1 MKYFLAIL
9 LTYSIAN
16 VSKADETKKVMQ
28 KALDSIIHLAPY
40 MSNEMKFKDPD
51 NEKKIAL
58 HLNKIVKNF
67 KSAKH
72 VSKLNLP
79 GFSAN
84 FRMITEHLDDT
95 LFNFN
100 NNNKPFA
107 RLRLASTTSLCLSCH
122 TQLPKD
128 HLTSYILNSEAVT
141 PESFENNYEYGNFLF
156 LLRSYRKA
164 IKAYKTSISERLEKQ
179 IEIKKIQKI
188 LGDSSGQYDKILYNS
203 FKNILTI
210 NAKVLRKPR
219 AAINLFKGYLSS
231 SQVPKYVKQ
240 DLEIWIKELKK
251 WDNSNDL
258 KIKFKSDEDVDKFIQ
273 KYLVKLDQEGM
284 GLATG
289 EYDVDLLVT
298 SGILS
303 NYLTDHPKNKYA
315 AEILY
320 WIGISES
327 RLSKNMFFTLG
338 DLYLKECITRY
349 PKSKIAIKC
358 YNEYENEIQFRFTGT
373 IGTNIPKSKKAEL
386 KKLKSLIK
394 N

>member
-1 MKYFLAIL
+1 MFI
-9 LTYSIAN
+9 S
-16 VSKADETKKVMQ
+16 
-28 KALDSIIHLAPY
+28 
-40 MSNEMKFKDPD
+40 
-51 NEKKIAL
+51 
-58 HLNKIVKNF
+58 
-67 KSAKH
+67 
-72 VSKLNLP
+72 
-79 GFSAN
+79 
-84 FRMITEHLDDT
+84 
-95 LFNFN
+95 
-100 NNNKPFA
+100 
-107 RLRLASTTSLCLSCH
+107 H

-128 HLTSYILNSEAVT
+128 HLTSYILNSEAVGPKT
-141 PESFENNYEYGNFLF
+141 FVNNYEYGNFLF

-164 IKAYKTSISERLEKQ
+164 IKAYKVSITERLDKQ
-179 IEIKKIQKI
+179 KEIKKIQKI
-188 LGDSSGQYDKILYNS
+188 QKILGNNSGQYDKVLYNS

-240 DLEIWIKELKK
+240 DLEMWIKELKR
-251 WDNSNDL
+251 WENSKDL
-258 KIKFKSDEDVDKFIQ
+258 NIKFKNDEEIGAFIQ

-303 NYLTDHPKNKYA
+303 NYLTDNPKNKYA
-315 AEILY
+315 PEILY

-358 YNEYENEIQFRFTGT
+358 YSEYENEIQFRFTGT
-373 IGTNIPKSKKAEL
+373 LGTKMPRSKKVEIKKP
-386 KKLKSLIK
+386 KKL
-394 N
+394 

>member
-9 LTYSIAN
+9 ITYSIASLSDAN
-16 VSKADETKKVMQ
+16 ETKKVMQ

-40 MSNEMKFKDPD
+40 MSNEMRFKDPD
-51 NEKKIAL
+51 NEKIISL
-58 HLNKIVKNF
+58 HLNKIVENF

-72 VSKLNLP
+72 VTKLERP
-79 GFSAN
+79 GFSPN
-84 FRMITEHLDDT
+84 FRMIKDHLDDT
-95 LFNFN
+95 LLNFN
-100 NNNKPFA
+100 NHNKSFA
-107 RLRLASTTSLCLSCH
+107 RLRLAATTSLCLSCH

-141 PESFENNYEYGNFLF
+141 PKSFENSYEYANFLF

-164 IKAYKTSISERLEKQ
+164 IKTYKISITDRLAKQ
-179 IEIKKIQKI
+179 AELKKIQKI
-188 LGDSSGQYDKILYNS
+188 LGETSGHYDKVLYNS
-203 FKNILTI
+203 FKNILII
-210 NAKVLRKPR
+210 NAKILRTPKK
-219 AAINLFKGYLSS
+219 AIKLFNSYLSVS
-231 SQVPKYVKQ
+231 LVPKYIKT
-240 DLEIWIKELKK
+240 DLKIWIKELRK

-258 KIKFKSDEDVDKFIQ
+258 NIKFTSDKDVGSFIQ

-284 GLATG
+284 ALATG
-289 EYDVDLLVT
+289 EYDVDLLIT

-303 NYLTDHPKNKYA
+303 NYLTDHPKTKYA
-315 AEILY
+315 PEILY
-320 WIGISES
+320 WNGISES

-349 PKSKIAIKC
+349 PKSKVAIKC

-373 IGTNIPKSKKAEL
+373 LGTQIPKSKKQEL